1 MLKKT
6 AQHQYRL
13 RLLQTV
19 FCARQELRLKK
30 QSSIECRLKLLH
42 AAFCA
47 KQDLISKKEPR
58 VETLRLQQTVLSKA
72 KKS

>member
-1 MLKKT
+1 MLKNT

-13 RLLQTV
+13 RMLQTV
-19 FCARQELRLKK
+19 FCARHKLRLKK
-30 QSSIECRLKLLH
+30 QSNIECRLKLLH

-47 KQDLISKKEPR
+47 KHDLRLKKEPR
-58 VETLRLQQTVLSKA
+58 IETLRLQQTVLCKA